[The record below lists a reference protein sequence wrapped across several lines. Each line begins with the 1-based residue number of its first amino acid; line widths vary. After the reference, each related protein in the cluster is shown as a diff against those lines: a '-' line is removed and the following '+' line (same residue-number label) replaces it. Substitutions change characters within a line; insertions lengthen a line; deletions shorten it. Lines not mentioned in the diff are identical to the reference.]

1 MTNAIFNNAYGVLGL
16 LPNATQNEIK
26 RRVKELERRLQIGE
40 EIEPYEYDFGVFSTL
55 INAKNMNKNIDENI
69 KENIKTIKA
78 ANDELSSIQRQI
90 LHSFFRVYV
99 NSENHAQTLK
109 TLTKSGEGIRE
120 FYDSKDSWDFISK
133 KNFAIALSLYMCEYT
148 TEDFCLKLWD
158 ELLNSQNHLLTFKK
172 IFLNDDELN
181 VSETHF
187 DGLRERLINELSRVF
202 SEVADKTGEESV
214 LAKFIKKFGTQN
226 LDENI
231 GKESFDELKKALGIL
246 EKLNISADGVYD
258 DEEKATIKKCLKMFE
273 NGFEKLKNLGLYD
286 SSKCLQIRDLIVEK
300 IRKHTLD
307 LYKELYECE
316 EALKLTEFATK
327 IAGTQGMLHK
337 VNEEKLFL
345 KEEAKK
351 DEFVKT
357 FMDIFKLGKEIKE
370 PTQETLRDLTPRT
383 KEITYQLKIL
393 KQDPNFRQKEQECQK
408 MLNMD
413 LNESIFNNI
422 AVSIRNSAIDL
433 VNNMQRYDEAKV
445 LLSLALELTSNQTI
459 YEKICQDLDEL
470 RKISTRSTGLAG
482 AVEFAVSWVFWSA
495 VKTAAVFVLGFFVLK
510 MIRACS

>member
-26 RRVKELERRLQIGE
+26 RRVKELEKRLQIDE
-40 EIEPYEYDFGVFSTL
+40 VPSFEYDFGIFNTL
-55 INAKNMNKNIDENI
+55 RNEKG
-69 KENIKTIKA
+69 IKA

-172 IFLNDDELN
+172 IFLNDDEN

-286 SSKCLQIRDLIVEK
+286 SSKCLQIRDLAVKK
-300 IRKHTLD
+300 IRTQSID
-307 LYKELYECE
+307 LHKLSQSE
-316 EALKLTEFATK
+316 ESLKLTEFAMK
-327 IAGTQGMLHK
+327 ISASQGSKSLL
-337 VNEEKLFL
+337 EQDF
-345 KEEAKK
+345 EA
-351 DEFVKT
+351 
-357 FMDIFKLGKEIKE
+357 
-370 PTQETLRDLTPRT
+370 
-383 KEITYQLKIL
+383 L
-393 KQDPNFRQKEQECQK
+393 KQQIQDNEIMPHITELIKLIDNLQK
-408 MLNMD
+408 MTNSYDIYIHLDKIKNKFKYLQRELTRQDLSNEFQRALRLGTDENILNT
-413 LNESIFNNI
+413 LAIR
-422 AVSIRNSAIDL
+422 IRNTAIYL
-433 VNNMQRYDEAKV
+433 CNEKSQYATAKT
-445 LLSLALELTSNQTI
+445 LLNLALEFANVSATKESIRKDLADIAEVAPNIFKSL
-459 YEKICQDLDEL
+459 EKS
-470 RKISTRSTGLAG
+470 ISYG
-482 AVEFAVSWVFWSA
+482 FWFLILL
-495 VKTAAVFVLGFFVLK
+495 VAAK
-510 MIRACS
+510 ACS

>member
-26 RRVKELERRLQIGE
+26 RRVKELEKRLQIDE
-40 EIEPYEYDFGVFSTL
+40 VPSFEYDFGIFNTL
-55 INAKNMNKNIDENI
+55 RNEKS
-69 KENIKTIKA
+69 IKA

-172 IFLNDDELN
+172 IFLNDDEN

-246 EKLNISADGVYD
+246 EKLDISADGVYD

-273 NGFEKLKNLGLYD
+273 NGFERLKNLGLYD

-495 VKTAAVFVLGFFVLK
+495 VITAAVFVLGFFVLK